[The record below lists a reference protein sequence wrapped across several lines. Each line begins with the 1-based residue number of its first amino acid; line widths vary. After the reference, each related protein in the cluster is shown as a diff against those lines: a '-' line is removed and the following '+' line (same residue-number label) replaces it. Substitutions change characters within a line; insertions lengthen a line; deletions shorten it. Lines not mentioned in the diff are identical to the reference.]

1 MAKAIL
7 PPGESRRA
15 RGFATFD
22 EPPPPLLVDAAGRP
36 DFAAIRDTDEF
47 RELKRRT
54 KVFVLPA
61 VLGFLVW
68 YLGYVAAS
76 AFAPGFMATK
86 VVGEV
91 NAGIVLGLLQFA
103 STLALTVAYARY
115 ARRRIDPQVAEV
127 RALTSEERR

>member
-1 MAKAIL
+1 MTKAIL

-15 RGFATFD
+15 RGFATFE

-54 KVFVLPA
+54 TVFVLPA
-61 VLGFLVW
+61 VLGFLAW
-68 YLGYVAAS
+68 YLGYVVAS
-76 AFAPGFMATK
+76 AFAPEFMGTK
-86 VVGEV
+86 VLGEINTGMV
-91 NAGIVLGLLQFA
+91 FGLLQFV

-115 ARRRIDPQVAEV
+115 ARRRIDPQVAQV
-127 RALTSEERR
+127 RALTAEEKR